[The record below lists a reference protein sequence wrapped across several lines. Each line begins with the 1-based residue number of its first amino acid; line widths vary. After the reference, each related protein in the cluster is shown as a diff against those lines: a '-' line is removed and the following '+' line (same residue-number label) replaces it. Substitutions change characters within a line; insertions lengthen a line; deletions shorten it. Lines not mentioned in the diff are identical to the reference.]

1 MDTLSIL
8 RGGGI
13 MKTKIESIVKRACKN
28 NKEKFTALMHHFSK
42 ENLQECFDSLKRTK
56 AVGVDGITKL
66 DYQKDIDIN
75 LENLVESLKNISYRP
90 KPVRRVEIL
99 KEDGSSRPIGISCT
113 EDKIIQ
119 EMSRQVLEAIYE
131 PVFSETSY
139 GFRPN
144 RSCHDALRRL
154 NAEVMKKPVNWIVDM
169 DISKFFD
176 SMPHK
181 EILTMLEERIGDKKF
196 LRLVS
201 RLLKVGIQFPNG
213 VVYDELGSPQ
223 GSVVSPVIANVFLDK
238 VLDKWFEEILKPYFS
253 GYCEFIRYADDGIAF
268 FEKEEDALKFLKV
281 LPLRLAKFGL
291 ELNLGKT
298 KLVKI
303 GKVEA
308 YQKELLGKR
317 MPTFDFLGFTHYW
330 GKSNTGKLRLKRKTS
345 KKRFRRALVSLNEWL
360 KEQRNRLT
368 LQQLWKIISS
378 KIRGHYNYF
387 GVTDNIHTL
396 QRFEYEAKRL
406 IFARIKRRSQRK
418 SFTWKE
424 FNGYLKIFPLPKPK
438 ISVNLGW

>member
-1 MDTLSIL
+1 
-8 RGGGI
+8 
-13 MKTKIESIVKRACKN
+13 
-28 NKEKFTALMHHFSK
+28 
-42 ENLQECFDSLKRTK
+42 
-56 AVGVDGITKL
+56 
-66 DYQKDIDIN
+66 
-75 LENLVESLKNISYRP
+75 
-90 KPVRRVEIL
+90 
-99 KEDGSSRPIGISCT
+99 
-113 EDKIIQ
+113 
-119 EMSRQVLEAIYE
+119 
-131 PVFSETSY
+131 
-139 GFRPN
+139 
-144 RSCHDALRRL
+144 
-154 NAEVMKKPVNWIVDM
+154 
-169 DISKFFD
+169 
-176 SMPHK
+176 
-181 EILTMLEERIGDKKF
+181 
-196 LRLVS
+196 
-201 RLLKVGIQFPNG
+201 
-213 VVYDELGSPQ
+213 
-223 GSVVSPVIANVFLDK
+223 
-238 VLDKWFEEILKPYFS
+238 
-253 GYCEFIRYADDGIAF
+253 
-268 FEKEEDALKFLKV
+268 KEEDALKFLKV

-345 KKRFRRALVSLNEWL
+345 KKRFRRALVSLNQWL

-406 IFARIKRRSQRK
+406 IFARINRRSQCK